1 MTLTKLALPAALAA
15 LLAVPAW
22 AQDGNQVAASLDEL
36 QGDPEAGAEVFE
48 RQCVTCH
55 VVVNP
60 DGETIAGRNAR
71 TGPNQWALAGR
82 QAGTVEDFRGY
93 SRSME
98 EAGEAGLIWN
108 EADFVAY
115 VQDPT
120 GFLREFL
127 DNRRARGSM
136 SYRVRSEEDA
146 YNVWA
151 YLYSVAPPEAEGDS

>member
-22 AQDGNQVAASLDEL
+22 AQDGTQVAASLEEL

-48 RQCVTCH
+48 SQCVTCH
-55 VVVNP
+55 VVTNP
-60 DGETIAGRNAR
+60 EGETLAGRRAR
-71 TGPNQWALAGR
+71 TGPNQWGLPGR

-93 SRSME
+93 SRSMV
-98 EAGEAGLIWN
+98 EAGEEGLVWN
-108 EADFVAY
+108 EAQFTAY

-120 GFLREFL
+120 GFLREYL
-127 DNRRARGSM
+127 DNRRARGKM

-146 YNVWA
+146 LNVWA
-151 YLYSVAPPEAEGDS
+151 YLYSLSPPEAAGDS